1 MRLEHRSCLIGL
13 KIPLLPQIKIRL
25 VIRMAA
31 ANVRVGSQAAVGICC
46 RRRLSRVELHPRY
59 MARRPTGEE
68 ADCARILLLT
78 EYIYRLQAKQA
89 SVVAA

>member
-1 MRLEHRSCLIGL
+1 
-13 KIPLLPQIKIRL
+13 
-25 VIRMAA
+25 
-31 ANVRVGSQAAVGICC
+31 
-46 RRRLSRVELHPRY
+46 